1 MCGIAGLFL
10 HDGPVDTG
18 SLARM
23 SRALVHRGPDSEG
36 TWCDDT
42 VSIGLAH
49 RRLSIVDL
57 SEAGHQPMH
66 SRDRRWIISYNGE
79 IYNATE
85 LKQRLEARGAIP
97 WKGHSD
103 TEIMLEAIAQWG
115 VARALEMAE
124 GMLALAVWDRCERKL
139 YLARDRMGE
148 KPLYVSF
155 LSNGVAF
162 ASELKAFNGL
172 PGFQSSLH
180 PEAIRQYFIRGYI
193 PSPLSIYRTTFKLPP
208 GSWICL
214 DQCAMRQI
222 GTADEFQRACVTY
235 WSASDLAAQN
245 TPRLAAEESIKA
257 LKHAFEASVSHRM
270 LADVPVGAFLSGGID
285 SSLVAAV
292 MQRQSSHRIKTFTIG
307 FSEKAFD
314 ESTQAERVARHL
326 GTDHQTVHFSPKQ
339 ALDLLPRSIG
349 VYDEPFADA
358 SQLPVML
365 LASITRPYV
374 TVSLSGDGADELFGG
389 YPRYWAAMRHMR
401 TYQRWP
407 VALRQSIGRSAAAL
421 LVRPGF
427 ATARRID
434 RIATAMRQFDA
445 AGVHDCLSSV
455 WIRPQADILAAAHL
469 SSETIM
475 NNSPLPN
482 SLGAAHMLLD
492 DQLRYLPDDLMVKT
506 DRASMA
512 MSLEVRMPFLA
523 PSMIELSWRIPF
535 HDKIQDSLGKL
546 PLRRLLRI
554 YLPDDLIELPKRGF
568 NVPIAQWLR
577 GPLRG
582 WAEQLL
588 GAAAIKSAGYLNERA
603 VRAIWSRHLAGKDE
617 SQALWTILCFQFWLG
632 HTSAS
637 AQ

>member
-1 MCGIAGLFL
+1 MCGIAGLFV
-10 HDGPVDTG
+10 HDGPVDVR

-36 TWCDDT
+36 VWRDDT
-42 VSIGLAH
+42 ASIGLVH

-66 SRDRRWIISYNGE
+66 SKDNRWVISYNGE
-79 IYNATE
+79 IYNAAT
-85 LKQRLEARGAIP
+85 LKQRLEAREAIL
-97 WKGHSD
+97 WTGHSD

-115 VARALEMAE
+115 VARALELAE
-124 GMLALAVWDRCERKL
+124 GMLAFAAWDRRNRKL

-162 ASELKAFNGL
+162 ASELKAFHGL
-172 PGFQSSLH
+172 RGFQSSLH
-180 PEAIRQYFIRGYI
+180 PEAIRQYFVHGYI

-214 DQCAMRQI
+214 DQHSMRHI
-222 GTADEFQRACVTY
+222 GTVSEFQQACVTY
-235 WSASDLAAQN
+235 WSAADLAAQS
-245 TPRLAAEESIKA
+245 TPKLAADESIEA
-257 LKHAFEASVSHRM
+257 LKHAFEASVSNRM

-292 MQRQSSHRIKTFTIG
+292 MQQKSSHRVKTFTIG

-314 ESTQAERVARHL
+314 ESVQAERVARYL
-326 GTDHQTVHFSPKQ
+326 GSDHQTVRFSPEQ
-339 ALDLLPRSIG
+339 ALDLLPRSIE
-349 VYDEPFADA
+349 VYDEPFADT
-358 SQLPVML
+358 SQLPTML
-365 LASITRPYV
+365 LASVTRPHV

-389 YPRYWAAMRHMR
+389 YPRYWNAMRHMR

-407 VALRQSIGRSAAAL
+407 VALRRSIGRLATTL
-421 LVRPGF
+421 FVHPGF
-427 ATARRID
+427 AAARRID
-434 RIATAMRQFDA
+434 RVATAMQQLDA

-455 WIRPQADILAAAHL
+455 WVRPQADILAGNTSFPGAV
-469 SSETIM
+469 M
-475 NNSPLPN
+475 NNSSLSGN
-482 SLGAAHMLLD
+482 LGASHMLLS

-512 MSLEVRMPFLA
+512 VSLEVRMPFLS
-523 PSMIELSWRIPF
+523 PSMVELSWRIPF
-535 HDKIQDSLGKL
+535 HDKIQGSLGKL
-546 PLRRLLRI
+546 PLRRLLRT
-554 YLPDDLIELPKRGF
+554 YLPDDLIKLPKRGF

-582 WAEQLL
+582 WAEQMLD
-588 GAAAIKSAGYLNERA
+588 ATTIKSGGYLNERA
-603 VRAIWSRHLAGKDE
+603 ARAIWSRHLAGKDE

-637 AQ
+637 AP